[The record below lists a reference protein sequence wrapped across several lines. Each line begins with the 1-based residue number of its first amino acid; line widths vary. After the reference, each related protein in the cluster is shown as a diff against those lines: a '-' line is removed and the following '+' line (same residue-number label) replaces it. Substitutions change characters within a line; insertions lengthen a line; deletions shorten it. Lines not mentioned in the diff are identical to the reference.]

1 MIRPGQGSDGAKAMA
16 DTQVG
21 RDADEAT
28 PLLRTRGVRRSL
40 LIGTLTLLAGTAAVH
55 VLSRPSA
62 RPQAAVAAL
71 ADPLT
76 TGSIGGA
83 AGATRLDPCELLRPR
98 QP

>member
-1 MIRPGQGSDGAKAMA
+1 MRQSS
-16 DTQVG
+16 
-21 RDADEAT
+21 AT
-28 PLLRTRGVRRSL
+28 R
-40 LIGTLTLLAGTAAVH
+40 TLLTIARTDTEAVE
-55 VLSRPSA
+55 VRE
-62 RPQAAVAAL
+62 AAVAAL